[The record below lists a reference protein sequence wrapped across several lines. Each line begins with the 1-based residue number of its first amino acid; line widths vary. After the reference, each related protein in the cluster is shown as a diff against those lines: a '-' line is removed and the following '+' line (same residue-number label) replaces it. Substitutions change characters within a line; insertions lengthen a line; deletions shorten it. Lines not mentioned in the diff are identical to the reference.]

1 MSCSPA
7 WFRAVLVCAVL
18 SSIAPAFDAPPSS
31 ESLSFRAEWRFVRA
45 GEIAFHAAENKSAD
59 LNIRS
64 VGLVATLLKVD
75 NTYRALFD
83 PGFCTST
90 LNIRTQEG
98 RRNRETKVAFDR
110 TSRKSSYVE
119 RDLTRDAMVLAK
131 EMEIPACTHDVIGG
145 LQRLREMR
153 PAPGAVLELPISDG
167 KKVVAARVEAQAK
180 ETITTPAGVFPA
192 IRYEVFLFNGVLYSR
207 KGRLF
212 VWLSEDDKRY
222 PVQVRVQ
229 LPFYIGTV
237 TVQLEKA
244 ERK

>member
-1 MSCSPA
+1 MPA
-7 WFRAVLVCAVL
+7 WIRAVLVCAVL
-18 SSIAPAFDAPPSS
+18 SWIAPASDAPPLS
-31 ESLSFRAEWRFVRA
+31 ESLSYGAEWRFVRA
-45 GEIAFHAAENKSAD
+45 GEIDFKALENKRAD
-59 LNIRS
+59 LHVRS

-75 NTYRALFD
+75 DTYRSIFD
-83 PGFCTST
+83 PGYCTTT
-90 LNIRTQEG
+90 LDIRTQEG
-98 RRNRETKVAFDR
+98 RRNRETKVTFDR
-110 TSRKSSYVE
+110 TTRKSNYVE
-119 RDLTRDAMVLAK
+119 RDLTKDSIVLAK

-153 PAPGAVLELPISDG
+153 PAPGAVVELPISDG
-167 KKVVAARVEAQAK
+167 KRVVAARVEAQAK
-180 ETITTPAGVFPA
+180 ESITTPAGTFPC

-222 PVQVRVQ
+222 PVQIRVQ